1 VNVLSPT
8 AEALGYLVSAVC
20 FIVALKGLSSP
31 ATARRGN
38 LIGAAGAVLACVV
51 VFLAED
57 LDHMAWILLAIAIGA
72 AVGVPAAR
80 RVAMTQMPQLVA
92 LFNGV
97 GGAAAALVA
106 ALELTGTVRI
116 PGTQLELPSLAA
128 HAQGRFVAFAQ
139 QGTVSVTATTSTYI
153 AAAAGAFTVLVGAV
167 SFAGSCVT
175 FAKLQE
181 LMTTRPVVFPGGP
194 LLMAGTTVAA
204 VAVAVG
210 VVVDAHDSRVSPWLL
225 VLLAVLALLL
235 GVLFVLPVG
244 GADVPIVISLLNA
257 FTGLAVAASGYVLD
271 NVLLLVAGTLV
282 GASGTILTR
291 MMAAAMGR
299 STASILFGA
308 FKGGSTDVA
317 ILLSYARKVVIVP
330 GYGLAVAQAQHT
342 IHELVDVLEK
352 KGVQVVYGIH
362 PVAGR
367 MPGHMNVLLAEANVP
382 YEQLKEM
389 DEVNSELPSTDVALV
404 VGAND
409 VVNPA
414 AKTSPGSP
422 IYGMPILDVGEARAV
437 VFLKRSMRPGFSG
450 IENELLYEPDTTL
463 LFGDAKDSLTKVLQ
477 ALKTL

>member
-1 VNVLSPT
+1 MNVLSDDL
-8 AEALGYLVSAVC
+8 EAVGYLAAAVC
-20 FIVALKGLSSP
+20 FILALKGLSSP
-31 ATARRGN
+31 GTARRGN
-38 LIGAAGAVLACVV
+38 LIGAAGAVVACVV

-57 LDHMAWILLAIAIGA
+57 LDHVPAILIAIAVGA
-72 AVGVPAAR
+72 ALGVPAAR

-106 ALELTGTVRI
+106 GLELTGGR
-116 PGTQLELPSLAA
+116 GAA
-128 HAQGRFVAFAQ
+128 
-139 QGTVSVTATTSTYI
+139 STAST
-153 AAAAGAFTVLVGAV
+153 AAAFTVLVGAV
-167 SFAGSCVT
+167 SFSGSVVT

-194 LLMAGTTVAA
+194 VLMAAA
-204 VAVAVG
+204 SLVAVGLGVG
-210 VVVDAHDSRVSPWLL
+210 VVVDARSGVVQPWLL
-225 VLLAVLALLL
+225 VLLGAVALLV

-257 FTGLAVAASGYVLD
+257 FTGLTVAASGYVLD

-299 STASILFGA
+299 STVSILFGA
-308 FKGGSTDVA
+308 FKGGSTAGSTEVSNRPVRSASAEDVA
-317 ILLSYARKVVIVP
+317 ILLGYARKIVIVP

-352 KGVQVVYGIH
+352 KGIEVVYGIH

-389 DEVNSELPSTDVALV
+389 DEVNSEMSSTDVALV

-414 AKTSPGSP
+414 AKTSPCSP
-422 IYGMPILDVGEARAV
+422 IYGMPILTVGDAKAV
-437 VFLKRSMRPGFSG
+437 VFLKRSMRPGFAG
-450 IENELLYEPDTTL
+450 IENELLYEPGTTL

-477 ALKTL
+477 SLKSL